1 MTVQEIFNFPAVRAV
16 EIEILN
22 LLAETDNHSKRDM
35 EILGVQHLLHL
46 RKKILDGMFVMTD
59 EYKQLLSEFND
70 ALKEA
75 LCVMRWQTIN
85 MHNAALDADMYGV
98 ETVGKV
104 FLNYAYPEKH
114 PVQNMRAK
122 KIWAVLTGS
131 YSSDYMPLYKDG
143 VSDLS
148 LRETDVCESENHT
161 LYLSEQKENWNE
173 GLDREKTADMH
184 LCYGVHNLISHND
197 FSIFD
202 ILWVRNFSI
211 EITCESTHSTGSEE
225 CDDIDWSKSDY
236 LD

>member
-1 MTVQEIFNFPAVRAV
+1 MTVQKILNSPAVRAV

-22 LLAETDNHSKRDM
+22 LLAETDNHIKRDM

-70 ALKEA
+70 ALKET
-75 LCVMRWQTIN
+75 LCDMRWQTIN

-114 PVQNMRAK
+114 PVQAMRAK
-122 KIWAVLTGS
+122 KIWSVLNGS

-148 LRETDVCESENHT
+148 FRETDVCESENHT
-161 LYLSEQKENWNE
+161 LYLSEQEENWNE
-173 GLDREKTADMH
+173 GLDREKTANMH

-236 LD
+236 FD